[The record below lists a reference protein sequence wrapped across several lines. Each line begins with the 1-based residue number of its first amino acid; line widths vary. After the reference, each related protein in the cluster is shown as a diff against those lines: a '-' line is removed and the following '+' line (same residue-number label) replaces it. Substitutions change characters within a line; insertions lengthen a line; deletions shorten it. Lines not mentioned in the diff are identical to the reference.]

1 MKVKKLKK
9 IKAKPVK
16 HDDISSRIVAV
27 ADIPDHSSTL
37 LYGEGGTGKTALSG
51 TWPKK
56 MLIIDIA
63 EHGTKTLKKAPG
75 IDVFRAADWKDLEEV
90 YWWLYDGKGKGK
102 YKTVSLDQVSQ
113 MQDFAIEHVKAETG
127 QKTGFKFWGAVSGLM
142 KNWLQN
148 FRDLQEHGMEMIF
161 IAHQRTFDGGDEE
174 GDDQIAPHIAARLM
188 PSVVSFLNGAVSIVG
203 NTFIREQYI
212 GKGKDRVRKVDYCLR
227 VGPHAVYRS
236 KIRRPPDAGLLPDV
250 IVNPTFEK
258 LQKVSR
264 GESLSTKPKVKVRKK

>member
-1 MKVKKLKK
+1 MSVKKLKK

-16 HDDISSRIVAV
+16 RDDMASRILDV

-51 TWPKK
+51 TWPKP

-75 IDVFRAADWKDLEEV
+75 VKVFPAREWKDIEDI

-102 YKTVSLDQVSQ
+102 FKTISLDQISQ
-113 MQDFAIEHVKAETG
+113 MQDFAIEHVQAETNM
-127 QKTGFKFWGAVSGLM
+127 KSGFKFWGAVSGLM

-148 FRDLQEHGMEMIF
+148 FRDLQEHGMEVVF
-161 IAHQRTFDGGDEE
+161 IAHQRTFGGGDEE
-174 GDDQIAPHIAARLM
+174 SDDQIAPHVAARLM
-188 PSVVSFLNGAVSIVG
+188 PSVVSFLNGAVSTIG
-203 NTFIREQYI
+203 NTFIRERYV
-212 GKGKDRVRKVDYCLR
+212 GKGKDRQREVRYCLR
-227 VGPHAVYRS
+227 VGPHSVYRS

-258 LQKVSR
+258 LSAVSR